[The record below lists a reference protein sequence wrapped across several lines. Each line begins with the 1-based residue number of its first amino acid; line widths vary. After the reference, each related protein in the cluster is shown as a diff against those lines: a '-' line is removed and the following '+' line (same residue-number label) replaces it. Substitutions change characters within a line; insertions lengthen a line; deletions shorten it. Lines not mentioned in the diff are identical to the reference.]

1 MMITDAKITA
11 TIIELLEHGLVA
23 HTIHQLAKAVS
34 NILGTGVTTRRVTSA
49 LNRNRHR
56 ITFQSGQFELI
67 IKF

>member
-1 MMITDAKITA
+1 MITDAMVTA

-23 HTIHQLAKAVS
+23 HTIQELTKAVS
-34 NILGTGVTTRRVTSA
+34 NMLGTKVTTRRVTSA

-56 ITFQSGQFELI
+56 ITFQSGQLELI